1 MKNTCAI
8 PTFAPESVSVELGDA
23 LLLRLLRCENEP
35 QQTLLLVPR
44 PKPPASVATA
54 IVACTQFYHVL
65 AGYYFLAFVESI
77 ADIRFRYQG
86 QLT

>member
-1 MKNTCAI
+1 M
-8 PTFAPESVSVELGDA
+8 ELGDA

-35 QQTLLLVPR
+35 QQTLFLVPR
-44 PKPPASVATA
+44 PKPPASVAAA

-65 AGYYFLAFVESI
+65 SGYYFLAFIEHV
-77 ADIRFRYQG
+77 ADIRLRYQG